1 MPDDAADVIQG
12 EIGQACVAVTGKEV
26 FAVFPD
32 GLVNV
37 HAGTVISHDRL
48 RHKRCGLAVSMG
60 DIPDDVFH
68 VLCPVGTFDQCRET
82 CTDFILAGTGHF
94 VVMDFDRNAHAFHQ
108 GTHFRTHVL
117 KTVDWRNREI
127 TSLDCRT
134 MTCIAAFDLE
144 TGRP

>member
-1 MPDDAADVIQG
+1 MD
-12 EIGQACVAVTGKEV
+12 
-26 FAVFPD
+26 
-32 GLVNV
+32 V

-48 RHKRCGLAVSMG
+48 RHEGCRFAVSMG
-60 DIPDDVFH
+60 DVPDDVFH
-68 VLCPVGTFDQCRET
+68 VLGPVGAFDQCRET